1 MMYMSMLGLCIRL
14 LSADLFGDGG
24 LLVDVVAG
32 SISRFVGL
40 WVVLYTI
47 LDITCQ
53 VIYYVLG

>member
-32 SISRFVGL
+32 NISRFVGL
-40 WVVLYTI
+40 
-47 LDITCQ
+47 
-53 VIYYVLG
+53 

>member
-32 SISRFVGL
+32 NISRFVGL